1 MSSRISTEIAGLQ
14 LRNPFILAAGILGIS
29 GHTLRRVAEAGAGA
43 VVTKS
48 CGLEPRA
55 GFPNPTVVETACGLL
70 NAMGLPN
77 PGVKA
82 LKEEV
87 KEAKKAGIPVIA
99 SVYGFSEED
108 YACAAGQA
116 EEAGADAVELNVSC
130 PHVKEVGAQIG
141 QDSDL
146 VGSVTASV
154 KRRVGFPVV
163 VKLTPNVTDIVK
175 IAKKAADAGADAI
188 TAINT
193 VKAIAIDIDVQQPI
207 LAAGT
212 GGLSGPAIKSIALRC
227 VYEIHKAVEIPIIGC
242 GGVTNWKDAVEFFL
256 AGASAVQ
263 VGTAIMYRD
272 LGVFSE
278 LQEGVK
284 EYLEVKHYE
293 NIAQLV
299 GLASRTRDLQCST

>member
-1 MSSRISTEIAGLQ
+1 MSAKIATEIAGLQ

-48 CGLEPRA
+48 LGLEPRT
-55 GFPNPTVVETACGLL
+55 GYPNPTIVETPCGLL

-77 PGVKA
+77 PGIGA

-87 KEAKKAGIPVIA
+87 EEVKKTNVPVIA
-99 SVYGFSEED
+99 SVYGCSESD
-108 YACAAGQA
+108 YAEAANRA
-116 EEAGADAVELNVSC
+116 EKVGADAVELNVSC
-130 PHVKEVGAQIG
+130 PHVEEVGKQIG
-141 QDSDL
+141 QDPDA
-146 VGSVTASV
+146 VASVTASV
-154 KRRVGFPVV
+154 KRRVRFPVI

-175 IAKKAADAGADAI
+175 IAKRAAEAGADAI

-193 VKAIAIDIDVQQPI
+193 VSAISIDIDVQRPI

-212 GGLSGPAIKSIALRC
+212 GGLSGPAIKPIALRC
-227 VYEIHKAVEIPIIGC
+227 VYEIHKAIEVPLIGC
-242 GGVTNWKDAVEFFL
+242 GGVTTWRDAVEFFL

-272 LGVFSE
+272 LEVFSE
-278 LQEGVK
+278 LQKGVK
-284 EYLEVKHYE
+284 EYLEAKRYE
-293 NIAQLV
+293 SIAQLV
-299 GLASRTRDLQCST
+299 GLACRGRS